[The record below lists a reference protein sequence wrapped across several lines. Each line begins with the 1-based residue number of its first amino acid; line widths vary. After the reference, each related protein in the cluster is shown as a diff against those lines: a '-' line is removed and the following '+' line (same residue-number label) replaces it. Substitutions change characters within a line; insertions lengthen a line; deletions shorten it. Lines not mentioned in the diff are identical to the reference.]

1 MSHVNAFFDK
11 CRTPTS
17 KLNRFPQKADAY
29 ENSWQ
34 LEFYI
39 SNITRTID
47 THTHPSSLFPH
58 WSITSSNSLCW
69 HSAHVSTR
77 NKPLPQFDS
86 IPDWYLIRTL
96 LHHAHNAVFHRIYVR
111 PHVRFD
117 ELRFSRCTSLICVT
131 MSSAMLQIA
140 DNSCRAELVTERVDL
155 RGRSGQV
162 GLRRCKPS
170 NLLYL
175 LYLISSY

>member
-47 THTHPSSLFPH
+47 THTPFQSFPPLVNHIIQLTVLAFSSCLNSQQAAAAVRQHPGLVLNTHAAASRPQCGISPYLCQATCQIWRTAFFTVH
-58 WSITSSNSLCW
+58 KLNLCHNVLSNATDRW
-69 HSAHVSTR
+69 QQ
-77 NKPLPQFDS
+77 LPC
-86 IPDWYLIRTL
+86 RVG
-96 LHHAHNAVFHRIYVR
+96 HGAGR
-111 PHVRFD
+111 PAGPVGSGR
-117 ELRFSRCTSLICVT
+117 LTSL
-131 MSSAMLQIA
+131 
-140 DNSCRAELVTERVDL
+140 
-155 RGRSGQV
+155 
-162 GLRRCKPS
+162 
-170 NLLYL
+170 
-175 LYLISSY
+175 